1 MSLAAFGVRKPVP
14 ANLLMVAL
22 LIGGLFAGLTL
33 RKQFFPETDPQSA
46 IVRIVYPGATPEEVE
61 ETMAIKIED
70 AVFDLDEVDEVIT
83 NLAEGGGSV
92 SVGFVDGT
100 DGDAGV
106 DAVEREL
113 AALQD
118 LPPEAEPLTV
128 ELIEP
133 QLPVIQMAVFG
144 PVDDSVLKET
154 ARSIKD
160 DLAGL
165 PGMGEVR
172 ISGVRDYEL
181 SVDVQQSALIEQGIS
196 LATVANRVRAA
207 MDEVP
212 GGSVRNQTGTSNLR
226 TEGVAET
233 ADAVAG
239 IVIASGPDGSVV
251 RLGEVAEVSEGFTD
265 AGVNTRFNGQPG
277 AYVTVYKKGR
287 QDIVRIAEMVR
298 AYVDARRGEPPAELS
313 WLARKIKPHVVAAA
327 ELGRDAPQLPGGAEV
342 ARFTDLARFVE
353 GRLDL
358 LLRNALMGA
367 VLVFATLA
375 LFLNPRTAFWVGV
388 GLVTALGGTLIL
400 MAAVDLTLNL
410 LTMFGLIVVLGLLV
424 DDAIVVAENIQAT
437 HERGVPPLEA
447 AVVGAGQVGWPVV
460 ATVTTSVVAF
470 LPLRFIDGEIGDL
483 LGALPLVVACALI
496 MSLIESLMI
505 LPSHMGHSLESAD
518 RRAERARRDAVRGG
532 REARP
537 GVVAR
542 YAAARDRFIENRV
555 VPAYLGA
562 LGGVLHWRYAA
573 VSAAV
578 AALLFAFGM
587 IGSRT
592 VPFVFLP
599 QNDAETLQ
607 LDLRLP
613 LGSPMSAT
621 RAVVEGIED
630 AAVAMPDFRSIASV
644 VGESASI
651 DSAVSSGFA
660 AHLAQMFIELEPVE
674 TRART
679 APQIIEQLRRDI
691 EPHLQVADRFSIEP
705 ISGGPGGPDL
715 TLEVRGT
722 DPGRIAA
729 AVAEIKGQLRRFPGV
744 VDVSDDNDAGLP
756 ESRFRVRDADAAAA
770 GFTRADVATELRGL
784 TFGLEPHSYAALRE
798 DIEVRVRGDAGTRR
812 SQADVENAWIVSPTG
827 RAVPVTEIAD
837 VVPGSAYASIKR
849 IDRARTVTVT
859 GYVTTGLSPETVA
872 AELDLSAVREA
883 YPDLEVRFG
892 GRQEQTAEAFASL
905 PYGAGAAAI
914 MIYIILA
921 WLFSKYL
928 QPLAVMAVIPFATV
942 GAVLGHWVMGYDLT
956 FLSIIGLVALAGI
969 VVNDSLIYVEFF
981 NARRAAGEPIHE
993 ALLQAGAA
1001 RLRAIFLTTVTTVL
1015 GLTPLILETSFQA
1028 RFLIP
1033 MAISIAGGL
1042 IVATVLILGVL
1053 PCLLLILNDLTRIG
1067 RRAWHGPRVGEA

>member
-1 MSLAAFGVRKPVP
+1 MSLASFGVRKPVP

-22 LIGGLFAGLTL
+22 LIGGLFAGIGL
-33 RKQFFPETDPQSA
+33 RKQFFPEVDPETA
-46 IVRIVYPGATPEEVE
+46 VIRIVYPGASPEEVE

-70 AVFDLDEVDEVIT
+70 AVFDLDEIDEVDT
-83 NLAEGGGSV
+83 DLAEGGGTV
-92 SVGFVDGT
+92 VVRFVDGT
-100 DGDAGV
+100 DGQVGV

-113 AALQD
+113 DALQD

-144 PVDDSVLKET
+144 PLDDAVLKEI
-154 ARSIKD
+154 ARSVKD

-165 PGMGEVR
+165 PGMGEINV
-172 ISGVRDYEL
+172 SGVRDYEL
-181 SVDVQQSALIEQGIS
+181 SIDVQQSALIEQGLS
-196 LATVANRVRAA
+196 LASVADSVARA

-212 GGSVRNQTGTSNLR
+212 GGSVRNLTGTSNLR

-233 ADAVAG
+233 ADAVAE
-239 IVIASGPDGSVV
+239 IVIATGEDGSVV
-251 RLGEVAEVSEGFTD
+251 RLGEVAEITEGFTD
-265 AGVNTRFNGQPG
+265 AGVVTRFNGQPS
-277 AYVTVYKKGR
+277 AFVTVFKKGR
-287 QDIVRIAEMVR
+287 QDIVRIAETVR
-298 AYVDARRGEPPAELS
+298 AYVDARRGEPLPELS
-313 WLARKIKPHVVAAA
+313 WIDRKLKPHVEAGAR
-327 ELGRDAPQLPGGAEV
+327 LGAEAPSLPAGAEI

-388 GLVTALGGTLIL
+388 GLVTALGGTMIL
-400 MAAVDLTLNL
+400 MGTLDLTLNL

-424 DDAIVVAENIQAT
+424 DDAIVVAENIQAR
-437 HERGVPPLEA
+437 HEAGEPPLEA
-447 AVVGAGQVGWPVV
+447 AVTGAGQVSWPVV
-460 ATVTTSVVAF
+460 ATVLTSVVAF
-470 LPLRFIDGEIGDL
+470 LPLRFIGGEIGDL

-496 MSLIESLMI
+496 MSLIESLLI
-505 LPSHMGHSLESAD
+505 LPSHMGHSLAAGD
-518 RRAERARRDAVRGG
+518 RRAWHARTRDGEHAK
-532 REARP
+532 P
-537 GVVAR
+537 GWVAR
-542 YAAARDRFIENRV
+542 YAAARDRFIRGRV
-555 VPAYLGA
+555 IPAYVGL
-562 LGGVLHWRYAA
+562 LRLVLVWRYAA
-573 VSAAV
+573 VAV
-578 AALLFAFGM
+578 ALAALLFAGGM
-587 IGSRT
+587 IASRT

-621 RAVVEGIED
+621 AEVVEKIED
-630 AAVAMPDFRSIASV
+630 AARAMPEFRSIASV
-644 VGESASI
+644 VGESASL
-651 DSAVSSGFA
+651 DSVVTSGFA
-660 AHLAQMFIELEPVE
+660 GHLAQMFIELEPVE
-674 TRART
+674 TRDRA
-679 APQIIEQLRRDI
+679 APEIIAQLREDVA
-691 EPHLQVADRFSIEP
+691 PHLEVADRFSVEP

-715 TLEVRGT
+715 TIQVHGE
-722 DPGRIAA
+722 DPQRIAA
-729 AVAEIKGQLRRFPGV
+729 AVAEVKTKLRRFPGV
-744 VDVSDDNDAGLP
+744 VDVADDNDAGLA

-798 DIEVRVRGDAGTRR
+798 DIDVRVRGDIDTRR
-812 SQADVENAWIVSPTG
+812 SQADVESAWIVGPDGT
-827 RAVPVTEIAD
+827 AVPLTELAD
-837 VVPGSAYASIKR
+837 VVPGSAYASISRK
-849 IDRARTVTVT
+849 DRRRAVTVI
-859 GYVTTGLSPETVA
+859 GYVSPGYSPETVI
-872 AELDLSAVREA
+872 AELDLGPIRDAH
-883 YPDLEVRFG
+883 PQLEFRFG
-892 GRQEQTAEAFASL
+892 GRQEQTADAFASL
-905 PYGAGAAAI
+905 PYGAAAAGV

-921 WLFSKYL
+921 WLFSKYF

-942 GAVLGHWVMGYDLT
+942 GAVVGHWVLGYELT

-981 NARRAAGEPIHE
+981 NARREAGEPVRE

-1053 PCLLLILNDLTRIG
+1053 PCLLLILDDLRRSGRFLWTG
-1067 RRAWHGPRVGEA
+1067 RRSLAADA